1 MNMTRQQ
8 AEHLLDAYVDL
19 ENGGGD
25 NKARQS
31 LREVILD
38 AMASEPPKTS
48 TYRGITYPG
57 ITFPTTTW
65 VDTGTNPLPHRNRVT
80 CCNEAEVER

>member
-1 MNMTRQQ
+1 MNRQQ

-38 AMASEPPKTS
+38 AMASEPPKPS
-48 TYRGITYPG
+48 TYPG
-57 ITFPTTTW
+57 ITYPHITIPTTTW
-65 VDTGTNPLPHRNRVT
+65 VDTGTNPLPHWNRVT
-80 CCNEAEVER
+80 CCNGAEVER